1 MPMLDCLFSGISAF
15 RYLLMIFQHH
25 IARITQSG
33 WTWTY
38 AFLFTFVKLFVKC
51 WNAGLSGIRSVQ
63 FRNEQMPMPEPVR
76 YRNKGTQSGA
86 GILRYWTEIPDAVAV
101 AIGLGADAQ
110 LCTVHIS

>member
-1 MPMLDCLFSGISAF
+1 
-15 RYLLMIFQHH
+15 
-25 IARITQSG
+25 
-33 WTWTY
+33 
-38 AFLFTFVKLFVKC
+38 
-51 WNAGLSGIRSVQ
+51 
-63 FRNEQMPMPEPVR
+63 MPMPEPVR